1 MAKIIQNH
9 ESCIGCGS
17 CAAICPKFWEMP
29 ARNASRSEAGGNYG
43 NGKAFLRGAK
53 KNEKG
58 EYELEVQDIEC
69 NQEAADVCPVKVI
82 RIE

>member
-9 ESCIGCGS
+9 EGCIGCGS
-17 CAAICPKFWEMP
+17 CVSICPKFWEM
-29 ARNASRSEAGGNYG
+29 NTEE
-43 NGKAFLRGAK
+43 GKAFLRGGK

-58 EYELEVQDIEC
+58 EYELEVKEVEC
-69 NQEAADVCPVKVI
+69 NQEAVNVCPVSVI